1 MAYAEKRGNL
11 WRARWRGPDG
21 TLESQP
27 GFQSRKAA
35 EEYGRDKESEIRGN
49 RYVDPRSGKITLIE
63 WVNLWYPSLDLEP
76 TTMNNYRYMIEVHI
90 LPEYGSEALGSLTA
104 EEIAKWEKR
113 LVATGLSRRTAH
125 DIRST
130 LATVL
135 ADAVPRYIQTNPAVR
150 KRGKGR
156 KGQRRIERIE
166 KQEKVWASP
175 LEALMLAERAAILS
189 GEETDFT
196 MNVTIAYTGARWSE
210 AIGLPPECVRPGQI
224 DIHWK
229 LYELNGR
236 FYRGRPKDGSMRTVD
251 IPPFLYRLLVR
262 LISPRAKK
270 CTCQVA
276 PHESGDI
283 PWCAGGEFV
292 FLGPRGGHF
301 RRSNYS
307 ERIIRPAADGW
318 HPARAGRNPR
328 PRMPVL
334 VDASGPM
341 PGKPLPAWPA
351 VPPGDL
357 AYTSPTGR
365 GRARIPDE
373 TPLASWLPILPGLT
387 PHGWR
392 HGHETWMDEAAI
404 PYVLQSDRMGH
415 VVPGMRGVYSHISGT
430 MRAALVAAL
439 QRMWEDS
446 LAARAAL
453 SPRSA
458 VQVLDELLAPY
469 REPERER
476 FGWAAPKA
484 LPKSDT

>member
-1 MAYAEKRGNL
+1 
-11 WRARWRGPDG
+11 
-21 TLESQP
+21 
-27 GFQSRKAA
+27 
-35 EEYGRDKESEIRGN
+35 
-49 RYVDPRSGKITLIE
+49 V
-63 WVNLWYPSLDLEP
+63 
-76 TTMNNYRYMIEVHI
+76 
-90 LPEYGSEALGSLTA
+90 TA
-104 EEIAKWEKR
+104 EEVAKWEKR
-113 LVATGLSRRTAH
+113 LIASGLSRRTAH

-135 ADAVPRYIQTNPAVR
+135 ADAVPRHIQTNPAVR

-166 KQEKVWASP
+166 KQEKAWASP
-175 LEALMLAERAAILS
+175 LQALLLAERAAILS

-210 AIGLPPECVRPGQI
+210 AIGLPPGCVRPGQI

-236 FYRGRPKDGSMRTVD
+236 FYQGRPKDGSMRTAD
-251 IPPFLYRLLVR
+251 IPPFLHALLARLMSSTTR
-262 LISPRAKK
+262 K
-270 CTCQVA
+270 CTCRIV
-276 PHESGDI
+276 PDESGDI

-307 ERIIRPAADGW
+307 ERVIRPAADGW
-318 HPARAGRNPR
+318 HPARAGRSAR

-334 VDASGPM
+334 IDASGPM

-351 VPPGDL
+351 VPPSAV
-357 AYTSPTGR
+357 AYTPPSGR
-365 GRARIPDE
+365 GRPRIPAE

-387 PHGWR
+387 PHGLR

-415 VVPGMRGVYSHISGT
+415 EVPGMRGVYSHISGT

-439 QRMWEDS
+439 QKMWEDS

-458 VQVLDELLAPY
+458 VGVLDELLAPY
-469 REPERER
+469 REPERQR